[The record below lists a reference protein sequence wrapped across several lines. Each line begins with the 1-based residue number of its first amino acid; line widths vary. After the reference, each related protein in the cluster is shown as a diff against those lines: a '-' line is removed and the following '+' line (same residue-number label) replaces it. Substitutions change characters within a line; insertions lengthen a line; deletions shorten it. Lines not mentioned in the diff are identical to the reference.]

1 MAYNEEII
9 AKKYCFQ
16 CKKFKKNEKTK
27 HCLYCNYCI
36 DEFDHHC
43 YWVNNCVSK
52 NNIKTFFVFLVLII
66 VNLSFNSY
74 ISFNC
79 LFIKM
84 NQNNSELKNFSEKIK
99 KKEISDTN
107 FLKQNHT
114 KFNYTIEIEN
124 KDIINDEKI
133 NNREFDCK
141 NVY

>member
-1 MAYNEEII
+1 
-9 AKKYCFQ
+9 
-16 CKKFKKNEKTK
+16 
-27 HCLYCNYCI
+27 
-36 DEFDHHC
+36 
-43 YWVNNCVSK
+43 
-52 NNIKTFFVFLVLII
+52 
-66 VNLSFNSY
+66 
-74 ISFNC
+74 
-79 LFIKM
+79 M
-84 NQNNSELKNFSEKIK
+84 NQNNSELKNFSGKIK